1 MPFRTIDVG
10 GQQWRVQSSGRVTQ
24 LDRDE
29 FGLVFARGS
38 GANME
43 VRVTRYSPQAAR
55 SRQASL
61 AELSD
66 EKLRELFAFSQPSD
80 TSPDTGYRP

>member
-10 GQQWRVQSSGRVTQ
+10 GQQWRVQTSGRVTQ

-29 FGLVFARGS
+29 FGLVFFRGS
-38 GANME
+38 GPSMQ
-43 VRVTRYSPQAAR
+43 VRVTRYSPVATR
-55 SRQASL
+55 SREAAL
-61 AELSD
+61 AELSE

>member
-1 MPFRTIDVG
+1 MPFRTIDIG

-38 GANME
+38 GAGME

-66 EKLRELFAFSQPSD
+66 EKLRELFGYSQASD

>member
-1 MPFRTIDVG
+1 MPYRTLDVG

-38 GANME
+38 GPSME
-43 VRVTRYSPQAAR
+43 VRVTRYSPHATR
-55 SRQASL
+55 SRHASL

-80 TSPDTGYRP
+80 TSPDAGYRP